1 MPHPQHHTVPA
12 LDEQLQTVIN
22 EAWEQEVL
30 PQLPA
35 DYVAQAY
42 RLRAFV
48 RQGQLKRVSDLLRAV
63 LAYVLCAP
71 SFRQLGSWAVLIG
84 LANLS
89 NVAWRKRLRQA
100 RAWLLWL
107 LCELLATTHA
117 PAPSPSTQ
125 VPRILLIDATRLK
138 EPGGTGDDWRV
149 HLGYDLLAGRLV
161 DVRVADRHT
170 AEAFTLFVL
179 GPGDVVVADRG
190 YSRRSQWAYAL
201 LCGANVVV
209 RLAVGQVPLLD
220 EQGQSLD
227 VVAWLKAAQSDCLS
241 RPVAFAHEGQRFHGR
256 LIACALSPEAAERA
270 RAKARKK
277 ASKQQR
283 DIREETL
290 FLAGW
295 LLVFTSLPAE
305 RWSEEQVRA
314 LYRARWQI
322 ELVIKRMKQVLKLAQ
337 LRGQTALT
345 NEATILALLVCWA
358 LQQQEAASARAQL
371 AQGAQTVQELM
382 APATVSM
389 GQLSAAPPQELSE
402 APVSSWLLT
411 SLYVQTLRIVVQGYW
426 TSARL
431 VTCLPYLQRF
441 VCSSP
446 RLRGH
451 QETTIRHLLQA
462 QLVQTPADSVPLF
475 FCSSA

>member
-1 MPHPQHHTVPA
+1 MSQQHTLPP
-12 LDEQLQTVIN
+12 LNEQLQAVIK
-22 EAWEQEVL
+22 EGWEQEVL
-30 PQLPA
+30 PQLPT
-35 DYVAQAY
+35 DYQQQAEC
-42 RLRAFV
+42 LGAFV
-48 RQGQLKRVSDLLRAV
+48 RQREIKDVADLLRAL

-71 SFRQLGSWAVLIG
+71 SFRHLGVWARLLGV
-84 LANLS
+84 ANIS
-89 NVAWRKRLRQA
+89 HVAWRQRLRQA
-100 RAWLLWL
+100 QAWLLWL
-107 LCELLATTHA
+107 LCQLLAVTA
-117 PAPSPSTQ
+117 PPCASPPACVQ
-125 VPRILLIDATRLK
+125 RLVLIDATRLK

-209 RLAVGQVPLLD
+209 RLAVGQAPVLD

-241 RPVAFAHEGQRFHGR
+241 RPVAFDHEGQRFHGR

-305 RWSEEQVRA
+305 R
-314 LYRARWQI
+314 
-322 ELVIKRMKQVLKLAQ
+322 
-337 LRGQTALT
+337 
-345 NEATILALLVCWA
+345 
-358 LQQQEAASARAQL
+358 
-371 AQGAQTVQELM
+371 
-382 APATVSM
+382 
-389 GQLSAAPPQELSE
+389 
-402 APVSSWLLT
+402 
-411 SLYVQTLRIVVQGYW
+411 
-426 TSARL
+426 
-431 VTCLPYLQRF
+431 
-441 VCSSP
+441 
-446 RLRGH
+446 
-451 QETTIRHLLQA
+451 
-462 QLVQTPADSVPLF
+462 
-475 FCSSA
+475 